1 MDLSN
6 QDWEVRSLDD
16 LNLRDLQLV
25 SDFFNEQF
33 PGVFYPKCTPEIFR
47 WKLGP
52 SNPAGQG
59 FLTVAVSNGLVIGA
73 ASGTRKIIVEG
84 EKLISA
90 IEIGDTFTHP
100 DFRKNGKCITPPSD
114 SAVEGE
120 YFGVSVFGRLVS
132 ETIMRAR
139 SEGVEYIYGTPNEN
153 SKPPY
158 LKRLKFSEIDK
169 GKIFSNVILTSKMK
183 SLRQI
188 RWILAALEIFT
199 QVCSNT
205 LRYIFFQKN
214 SIQEID
220 EREFLMFTSQE
231 LNLTQG
237 RPDKVFLVSNP
248 EILKHRYTNHPS
260 HQYRY
265 FQIDIA
271 GVKKGVLITCE
282 VVRSS
287 GLSSFVVS
295 DWLVSDKRIEKRISL
310 FISKLGSY
318 SKKSETISFWEH
330 GRPTKATNL
339 LLGIFKRKNISLISK
354 DFREASAHRV
364 SEFGDFRIGWSDNG

>member
-1 MDLSN
+1 MN
-6 QDWEVRSLDD
+6 PG
-16 LNLRDLQLV
+16 DLQLV

-33 PGVFYPKCTPEIFR
+33 PGVFYPECTPEIFK

-59 FLTVAVSNGLVIGA
+59 FLSVAMSNGLVVGT
-73 ASGTRKIIVEG
+73 ASGTKKIIVED

-100 DFRKNGKCITPPSD
+100 DFRKKGKCITPPSD

-120 YFGVSVFGRLVS
+120 YFEISVFGRLVS

-139 SEGVEYIYGTPNEN
+139 AEGVTYIYGTPNEN

-169 GKIFSNVILTSKMK
+169 GKIISNVILTSKMK
-183 SLRQI
+183 SLRKV
-188 RWILAALEIFT
+188 RWVLASLEIFA
-199 QVCSNT
+199 QLFSHI
-205 LRYIFFQKN
+205 LRYIIFHKN
-214 SIQEID
+214 SIQEITKND
-220 EREFLMFTSQE
+220 FLLFSSQE
-231 LNLTQG
+231 YNLIQNEPG
-237 RPDKVFLVSNP
+237 KVFLVNNT
-248 EILKHRYTNHPS
+248 EVLKHRYVNHPS

-265 FQIDIA
+265 FQIEIA
-271 GVKKGVLITCE
+271 GIKKGVLITCE
-282 VVRSS
+282 VIRSS

-295 DWLVSDKRIEKRISL
+295 DWLISDKRIEKRLSL
-310 FISKLGSY
+310 FISKLRSY
-318 SKKSETISFWEH
+318 SKQSETISFWEH
-330 GRPTKATNL
+330 GGSTRLTNL
-339 LLGIFKRKNISLISK
+339 LLGVFKRRNISVISK
-354 DFREASAHRV
+354 DFRETSDFKL